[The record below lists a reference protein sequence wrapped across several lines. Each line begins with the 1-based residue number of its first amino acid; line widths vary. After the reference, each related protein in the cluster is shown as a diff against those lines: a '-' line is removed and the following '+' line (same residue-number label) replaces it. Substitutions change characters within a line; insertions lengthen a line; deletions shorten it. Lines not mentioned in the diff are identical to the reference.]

1 MKPKPPKMHKTVFAD
16 ADGRA
21 PEYWECPNCGFLSGD
36 PRFLDP
42 DHPCPACHA
51 TGGERRRFP
60 SDRVR
65 RLDERIRSYNAQG
78 DYEIVVILVM
88 TLLETILEDIM
99 DRMLE
104 AHGADLHVRRM
115 IMDSQRSIGVRIGK
129 VFPSL
134 AGEEFEEA
142 AAELGYRDFPYRW
155 RQMREARN
163 SFIHDSPFNGP
174 RERLDEQMGL
184 DAMVMLD
191 QAYRLFVLLNNRFV
205 ADGLRSH

>member
-1 MKPKPPKMHKTVFAD
+1 MHKTVFAD

-21 PEYWECPNCGFLSGD
+21 PEYWECPKCGFLSGD

-51 TGGERRRFP
+51 TGGDRRRFP

-174 RERLDEQMGL
+174 RERLDEQMGH
-184 DAMVMLD
+184 DAMVQLD

>member
-1 MKPKPPKMHKTVFAD
+1 MKPKPPNMHKTVFAD
-16 ADGRA
+16 ANGRA
-21 PEYWECPNCGFLSGD
+21 PEYRECPTCGFISGD

-42 DHPCPACHA
+42 EHPCPSCSS
-51 TGGERRRFP
+51 TGDRRRFP

-65 RLDERIRSYNAQG
+65 RLDERIRAYNAQG

-104 AHGADLHVRRM
+104 AHGADLQVRRM
-115 IMDSQRSIGVRIGK
+115 IMDSQRAIGIRIGK

-174 RERLDEQMGL
+174 RERLDKQMGH
-184 DAMVMLD
+184 DAMILLD

-205 ADGLRSH
+205 ADGLRRN